1 MKKILNTL
9 LLSLVFTFVLASR
22 QSTPAI
28 ASSKHTTRAQI
39 NAART
44 RIIQA
49 TEILDDQFTKNI
61 ARNNY
66 NEAQMKRFIVKKVK
80 ASLPEH
86 YQSRS
91 QKISETIISQS
102 NLYSMDPLFIV
113 ALIENESKF
122 NPKALGQFG
131 EQGLMQIKPS
141 TATWIAKKYHL
152 ATGKQY
158 SLYNPTHNI
167 KFGVAYLDYLRQKY
181 HRSGKFYIE
190 AYNLGPQ
197 RMNDFMKRHET
208 RITYHHLVRNHY
220 LALYA
225 QIEQSNAD
233 DKTVS
238 ERYPR
243 IARVKARVKAGIKR
257 LFWA

>member
-1 MKKILNTL
+1 MNTL
-9 LLSLVFTFVLASR
+9 ILAFVLTFALASR
-22 QSTPAI
+22 QSTPAF
-28 ASSKHTTRAQI
+28 ASSRHDSRVKIDQ
-39 NAART
+39 ART

-66 NEAQMKRFIVKKVK
+66 DEAQVKRFIVKKVK
-80 ASLPEH
+80 ASLPTQ
-86 YQSRS
+86 YKPSS
-91 QKISETIISQS
+91 QKIAETLISQS
-102 NLYSMDPLFIV
+102 NLYSMDPLFVV

-122 NPKALGQFG
+122 DPKALGQFG
-131 EQGLMQIKPS
+131 EEGLMQIKPS
-141 TATWIAKKYHL
+141 TASWIAKKYHL

-167 KFGVAYLDYLRQKY
+167 KFGVAYLDYLRKKY

-197 RMNDFMKRHET
+197 RMNEFMRRHEA
-208 RITYHHLVRNHY
+208 RITYHHLVRTHY
-220 LALYA
+220 LALYE
-225 QIEQSNAD
+225 QIEQSAAED
-233 DKTVS
+233 MRLRV
-238 ERYPR
+238 RYPR
-243 IARVKARVKAGIKR
+243 IALMKAKFRQ

>member
-1 MKKILNTL
+1 MKKFMNTL
-9 LLSLVFTFVLASR
+9 ILAVVFTFVLASR
-22 QSTPAI
+22 QSTPAL
-28 ASSKHTTRAQI
+28 ASSKHYGRAKI
-39 NAART
+39 NAIRT

-66 NEAQMKRFIVKKVK
+66 NDAQIKNFIVKKVK
-80 ASLPEH
+80 ASLPDI
-86 YQSRS
+86 YQPRS
-91 QKISETIISQS
+91 QKIAETIISQS
-102 NLYSMDPLFIV
+102 NLYSMDPLFVV

-131 EQGLMQIKPS
+131 EEGLMQIKPS

-152 ATGKQY
+152 AIGKQY

-167 KFGVAYLDYLRQKY
+167 KFGVAYIDYLRKKY

-197 RMNDFMKRHET
+197 RMNEFMKRHEV
-208 RITYHHLVRNHY
+208 RITYHHQVRSHY
-220 LALYA
+220 LALYE
-225 QIEQSNAD
+225 QIEKSSTQDLSLM
-233 DKTVS
+233 

-243 IARVKARVKAGIKR
+243 IARMKAKLKQ
-257 LFWA
+257 LLWA